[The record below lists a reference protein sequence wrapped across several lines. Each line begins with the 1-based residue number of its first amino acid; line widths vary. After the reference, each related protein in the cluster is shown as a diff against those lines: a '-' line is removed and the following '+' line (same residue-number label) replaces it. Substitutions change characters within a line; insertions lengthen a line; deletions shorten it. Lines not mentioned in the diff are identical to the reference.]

1 MPFFKSKEEQGPK
14 VDFEHLPRHVAIIM
28 DGNGRWA
35 KRRGLPRTAGHAAG
49 AETFRRIATYCKEIG
64 LDYLTVYAFSTE
76 NWIPGSAYKGAL
88 CFYNGTGT
96 CRRALF
102 RESVL
107 AEENFVPACSP
118 NLKQAAAV
126 YRTAMLTNPFFEDVP
141 LLVDDVRVA
150 RNGKD
155 YTLLDNAGNAV
166 RVAMPE
172 ETFIDILAITGGNP
186 FASLVIVNGD
196 IWELKSIWYNKEYHT
211 WRDERN

>member
-1 MPFFKSKEEQGPK
+1 MNSITKRWVRGSLLVTILMCLVAEAVFLYYSITNYYDGARRAMTTRTSTIITQLNASAAQTGESQGVLLRRMVEQFTEK
-14 VDFEHLPRHVAIIM
+14 DKFELMLV
-28 DGNGRWA
+28 N
-35 KRRGLPRTAGHAAG
+35 AAG
-49 AETFRRIATYCKEIG
+49 KPLVTSTGFAPDDSVAGE
-64 LDYLTVYAFSTE
+64 DYLEALASE
-76 NWIPGSAYKGAL
+76 KGE
-88 CFYNGTGT
+88 GH
-96 CRRALF
+96 
-102 RESVL
+102 
-107 AEENFVPACSP
+107 
-118 NLKQAAAV
+118 AV

>member
-1 MPFFKSKEEQGPK
+1 MKQLHGRTLVLALGALLALAGCAKHEMSAESAAVAADAVQSPEGAFLAYEHTVQLQLPGKDIAPRVKAVSDACQSAKFGDCAVLNVSQQGGDTPSGSIK
-14 VDFEHLPRHVAIIM
+14 L
-28 DGNGRWA
+28 
-35 KRRGLPRTAGHAAG
+35 
-49 AETFRRIATYCKEIG
+49 RIA
-64 LDYLTVYAFSTE
+64 
-76 NWIPGSAYKGAL
+76 PKGVEPIIAL
-88 CFYNGTGT
+88 ASEKGEGH
-96 CRRALF
+96 
-102 RESVL
+102 
-107 AEENFVPACSP
+107 
-118 NLKQAAAV
+118 AV

>member
-1 MPFFKSKEEQGPK
+1 MRLSKT
-14 VDFEHLPRHVAIIM
+14 L
-28 DGNGRWA
+28 
-35 KRRGLPRTAGHAAG
+35 HASG
-49 AETFRRIATYCKEIG
+49 E
-64 LDYLTVYAFSTE
+64 DYLEALASE
-76 NWIPGSAYKGAL
+76 KGE
-88 CFYNGTGT
+88 GH
-96 CRRALF
+96 
-102 RESVL
+102 
-107 AEENFVPACSP
+107 
-118 NLKQAAAV
+118 AV

>member
-1 MPFFKSKEEQGPK
+1 MFLYYSITNYYDGARRAMTTRTSTIITQLNASAAQTGESQGVLLRRMVEQFTEK
-14 VDFEHLPRHVAIIM
+14 DKFELMLV
-28 DGNGRWA
+28 N
-35 KRRGLPRTAGHAAG
+35 AAG
-49 AETFRRIATYCKEIG
+49 KPLVTSTGFAPDDSVAGE
-64 LDYLTVYAFSTE
+64 DYLEALASE
-76 NWIPGSAYKGAL
+76 KGE
-88 CFYNGTGT
+88 GH
-96 CRRALF
+96 
-102 RESVL
+102 
-107 AEENFVPACSP
+107 
-118 NLKQAAAV
+118 AV

>member
-1 MPFFKSKEEQGPK
+1 MLHKQSRKVNDINTDIYWFYGKESRL
-14 VDFEHLPRHVAIIM
+14 FAR
-28 DGNGRWA
+28 
-35 KRRGLPRTAGHAAG
+35 
-49 AETFRRIATYCKEIG
+49 
-64 LDYLTVYAFSTE
+64 YLSFAVVGTFSTE

-118 NLKQAAAV
+118 DLKQAAAV

>member
-1 MPFFKSKEEQGPK
+1 MNSITKRWVRGSLLVTILMCLVAEAVFLYYSITNYYDGARRAMTTRTSTIITQLNASAAQTGESQGVLLRRMVEQFTEK
-14 VDFEHLPRHVAIIM
+14 DKFELMLV
-28 DGNGRWA
+28 N
-35 KRRGLPRTAGHAAG
+35 AAG
-49 AETFRRIATYCKEIG
+49 KPLVTSTGFAPDDSVAGE
-64 LDYLTVYAFSTE
+64 DYLEALASE
-76 NWIPGSAYKGAL
+76 KGE
-88 CFYNGTGT
+88 GH
-96 CRRALF
+96 
-102 RESVL
+102 
-107 AEENFVPACSP
+107 
-118 NLKQAAAV
+118 AV
-126 YRTAMLTNPFFEDVP
+126 YRTAMLTNLFFEDVP

>member
-1 MPFFKSKEEQGPK
+1 MNSITKRWVRGSLLVTILMCLVAEAVFLYYSITNYYDGARRAMTTRTSTIITQLNASAAQTGESQGVLLRRMVEQFTEK
-14 VDFEHLPRHVAIIM
+14 DKFELMLV
-28 DGNGRWA
+28 N
-35 KRRGLPRTAGHAAG
+35 AAG
-49 AETFRRIATYCKEIG
+49 KPLVTSTGFAPDDSVAGE
-64 LDYLTVYAFSTE
+64 DYLEALASE
-76 NWIPGSAYKGAL
+76 KGE
-88 CFYNGTGT
+88 GH
-96 CRRALF
+96 
-102 RESVL
+102 
-107 AEENFVPACSP
+107 
-118 NLKQAAAV
+118 AV

-186 FASLVIVNGD
+186 CASLVIVNGD